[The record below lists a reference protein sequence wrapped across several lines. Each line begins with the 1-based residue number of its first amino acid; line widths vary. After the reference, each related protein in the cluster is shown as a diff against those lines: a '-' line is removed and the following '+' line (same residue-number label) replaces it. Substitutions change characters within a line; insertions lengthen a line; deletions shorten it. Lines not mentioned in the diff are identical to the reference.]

1 MTEYLNY
8 DIHSLQ
14 KCDRLTVVQAIA
26 PPNAQVYNICW
37 DVTGKLGTGVCSSN
51 FGPVIQSGSVIDI
64 KADIANSGPVGR
76 VNVIFKIDGIAV
88 FNDTN
93 ISLPTF
99 KSGSDIWSPTF
110 SGYKMPTKN
119 IQLTV
124 EAYGWDASKNAWILG
139 QTRTVTI
146 SMSSPICT
154 GIDLVPFSDSIKTG
168 EKVDLVAA
176 ISPGNVAFTVTFKD
190 RAGSVLGSCKTS
202 GMGQATGSSTC
213 PFTWDSVTHGGN
225 KAGTYYVKAYADSCI
240 STECII
246 VVNAPILQYNFN
258 IIVTNSVT
266 GVVVPGATV
275 MVTTTGGASQ
285 SKVTDVSGLA
295 SFRIDV
301 GTINVSISKNEY
313 NTYNTAESLYMDRSI
328 TYQLIPIPPIP
339 TVGAIEFVSV
349 PVGAEI
355 FVDGK
360 TTGQKTPIVIT
371 NILAGSHTWIL
382 KFTGYNDSS
391 GSVTVPSG
399 GSTSVYATLTPVTP
413 TMGSLNITSTPMG
426 AEVWIDGKDFNVTTS
441 GATTITNIPLGN
453 HTYTLTLSGFQD
465 KTGVFSITAGQT
477 TYLNPALIPLTTVG
491 VLEITSEPSGAR
503 VFIDDTDTQ
512 RVTPATITN
521 LTAGD
526 HRYKTVLSG
535 YKDIVGVVTISIGQ
549 TEKVHL
555 ILEKSGMG
563 PEVVAAVAIA
573 GVAVLS
579 YISSGKKK

>member
-1 MTEYLNY
+1 MSHSIY
-8 DIHSLQ
+8 SLQ
-14 KCDRLTVVQAIA
+14 KCDRLTVVQAIT

-37 DVTGKLGTGVCSSN
+37 DVTGKLGTGTCSSN

-64 KADIANSGPVGR
+64 KADIVNSGPVGR

-99 KSGSDIWSPTF
+99 RSGSDIWSPTF

-154 GIDLVPFSDSIKTG
+154 GIDLVPFSASIKTG

-176 ISPGNVAFTVTFKD
+176 ISPGNVAFPVTFKD
-190 RAGSVLGSCKTS
+190 RTGSVLGSCKTN

-213 PFTWDSVTHGGN
+213 PFTWNSTGKV
-225 KAGTYYVKAYADSCI
+225 AGTYYVKAYADSCI

-258 IIVTNSVT
+258 ITVTDSVT
-266 GVVVPGATV
+266 GVVVPEATV

-295 SFRIDV
+295 SFRMDT
-301 GTINVSISKNEY
+301 GTISVSISKSEY
-313 NTYNTAESLYMDRSI
+313 NTFNTAESLYMDRSI

-339 TVGAIEFVSV
+339 TVGAIEFVTV
-349 PVGAEI
+349 PVNASI
-355 FVDGK
+355 FVDGN

-371 NILAGSHTWIL
+371 NIIAGEHAWELRLS
-382 KFTGYNDSS
+382 GYNNST
-391 GSVTVPSG
+391 GKVVVPSG
-399 GSTSVYATLTPVTP
+399 GSIPVYATLTPVTP

-441 GATTITNIPLGN
+441 GATIITNIPPGN
-453 HTYTLTLSGFQD
+453 HTLTLTLPGFQD
-465 KTGVFSITAGQT
+465 KITTFAIIAGQT
-477 TYLNPALIPLTTVG
+477 TYLNPTLVPLTTIG
-491 VLEITSEPSGAR
+491 SLEISSEPSGAR
-503 VFIDDTDTQ
+503 VYIDDIDTQ
-512 RVTPATITN
+512 RVTTATITN
-521 LTAGD
+521 LIKGSHT
-526 HRYKTVLSG
+526 YKLVLDGYTDSSG
-535 YKDIVGVVTISIGQ
+535 TFNIEIEKTTIVHV
-549 TEKVHL
+549 
-555 ILEKSGMG
+555 ILEKKTDAPGTG
-563 PEVVAAVAIA
+563 LLVVGIA
-573 GVAVLS
+573 GLAIVAV
-579 YISSGKKK
+579 IMKKKE